1 MKEEDRQLDVR
12 LNWRETQTRR
22 DGARD
27 SVSVTADRGESR
39 VEPEL
44 EVPDDHGPDEAEQTL
59 LAQEQPE
66 LESEEEFQWS
76 ADRERA
82 LTEALQQAP
91 EGAVPRVH
99 LQLQAITQGL
109 EAKSLQPERALEL
122 LSEVEAYLSARLQAE
137 HRKAQ
142 VKDEL
147 FMQSRTDK
155 INSLYAYQESN
166 TALAE
171 YCRQEDPLQLKV
183 AAYAADQGQ
192 GFLAAS
198 RQALMQAEPEFVD
211 DDDDEYEYEDE
222 EDEDEDDED
231 YDEDEEYEEE
241 DEE

>member
-1 MKEEDRQLDVR
+1 MKEEEQQLDVR
-12 LNWRETQTRR
+12 LNWRETQSRR

-27 SVSVTADRGESR
+27 SVSVTALRGESR
-39 VEPEL
+39 AETELQAPEGRGT
-44 EVPDDHGPDEAEQTL
+44 DGAEQTL
-59 LAQEQPE
+59 FAQEQAE
-66 LESEEEFQWS
+66 LETEEEFQWS

-99 LQLQAITQGL
+99 LQLQAIAQGL
-109 EAKSLQPERALEL
+109 EAKTLQPERALEL
-122 LSEVEAYLSARLQAE
+122 LSEVEAYLSVRLQAE
-137 HRKAQ
+137 HRKAP

-147 FMQSRTDK
+147 FMQSRTEK
-155 INSLYAYQESN
+155 INSLYAYQESQ

-171 YCRQEDPLQLKV
+171 YCRQEDSLQLKV
-183 AAYAADQGQ
+183 ATYAADQGL

-198 RQALMQAEPEFVD
+198 RQALMQAEPECVD

-222 EDEDEDDED
+222 DEEDDED

>member
-1 MKEEDRQLDVR
+1 MKEEDPQLDVR
-12 LNWRETQTRR
+12 LNWRETQSRR

-39 VEPEL
+39 DEPEL
-44 EVPDDHGPDEAEQTL
+44 QAPDDNGSDEAEQLL
-59 LAQEQPE
+59 LAHQQPE
-66 LESEEEFQWS
+66 LETEEEFQWS

-109 EAKSLQPERALEL
+109 ETKSLQPERALAL
-122 LSEVEAYLSARLQAE
+122 LSEVEAYLSVRLQAE
-137 HRKAQ
+137 HRKAP

-147 FMQSRTDK
+147 FMQSRTEK

-183 AAYAADQGQ
+183 AAYAADQGL

-198 RQALMQAEPEFVD
+198 RQALMQAEPECVD

-222 EDEDEDDED
+222 EDDED

-241 DEE
+241 EEEEDE